1 MDKIIV
7 IVIIIVLCLIGFYQI
22 IKRIKSFNEKYT
34 FAIEYLD
41 ALKSYLESNGQDI
54 QSYSWLINRSNK
66 MQNQM
71 GSQGILGFYHPPY
84 QNFAIPNYPLI
95 LNMLPDLRNALCD
108 SYLSSSLAGQYSST
122 LQEAI
127 IRHIGSIEDAI
138 SIQKKYFKNPFV
150 WLRQGIRILLSLPA
164 NLLNWLGIITVA
176 AVNKYNSS
184 IIYKILYS
192 IITIIGLISAIMT
205 IVLGWNDFLSIIKA
219 LIY

>member
-7 IVIIIVLCLIGFYQI
+7 IVIIIALCLIGFYQI
-22 IKRIKSFNEKYT
+22 FKRIKSFNEKYT

-71 GSQGILGFYHPPY
+71 GSQGLLGFYRPPY
-84 QNFAIPNYPLI
+84 QNYGIPNYPII
-95 LNMLPDLRNALCD
+95 LNMLPDLRTALSD
-108 SYLSSSLAGQYSST
+108 SFLSRSLASQYANA

-127 IRHIGSIEDAI
+127 VRHIGSIEDAI
-138 SIQKKYFKNPFV
+138 NNQKKYFRNPIV
-150 WLRQGIRILLSLPA
+150 WLRQGIRMLLSLPA
-164 NLLNWLGIITVA
+164 NLLNWLGIITIT

-184 IIYKILYS
+184 IFFKILYS
-192 IITIIGLISAIMT
+192 IITIVGLVSAIIT
-205 IVLGWNDFLSIIKA
+205 IVMGWNQFLSII
-219 LIY
+219 ISVIH